1 MRRQLPGTVVNAVRV
16 LVALVVLAGV
26 TTLLMWLRADDLIL
40 SWGRG
45 NAAASEILEEG
56 GLAALKESPIT
67 PSFVPVAVVSFVV
80 FALLALVLGVFV
92 VEGHNW
98 ARISLSATVAFG
110 ILLAV
115 ITVPYDLPALFVG
128 CVVVGVV
135 LCLAEL
141 FFLWHK
147 ATNAYFR
154 DL

>member
-16 LVALVVLAGV
+16 LVALVVLGGV
-26 TTLLMWLRADDLIL
+26 TTVLMWVRADDLIL

-56 GLAALKESPIT
+56 GLAALKESPIV
-67 PSFVPVAVVSFVV
+67 PSFVPVAIVSFVM
-80 FALLALVLGVFV
+80 FAMLALVLGVFF

-98 ARISLSATVAFG
+98 ARISLSATVVFG
-110 ILLAV
+110 LLLSV
-115 ITVPYDLPALFVG
+115 ITVGYDLPGLFVG
-128 CVVVGVV
+128 CVVVGAL

-147 ATNAYFR
+147 ATNAYIR